1 MHTFHSLRAALNEL
15 SCRLERVQGILRS
28 TDEFIRPYPSDYHF
42 DSQNQH
48 YVDTM
53 MLETIRDD
61 MSFSNAI
68 VDAHERLNDTLDVIV
83 SISVGTDVAG
93 MMNDLRE
100 IEIRNATLHT
110 LWNSVVV
117 GETRRPRMRL
127 ADITNR
133 Q

>member
-15 SCRLERVQGILRS
+15 SCRLERVQEILRS

-83 SISVGTDVAG
+83 SISIGTDVAG

-100 IEIRNATLHT
+100 IEIRNAALHT

>member
-15 SCRLERVQGILRS
+15 SCRLERVQEILRS

>member
-15 SCRLERVQGILRS
+15 SCRLERVQGILLS

-48 YVDTM
+48 YVDSM
-53 MLETIRDD
+53 MLATIRDD
-61 MSFSNAI
+61 MSFLNAM
-68 VDAHERLNDTLDVIV
+68 VDAHERLNDTLNVIV
-83 SISVGTDVAG
+83 SLTVRTDVAG

>member
-15 SCRLERVQGILRS
+15 SCRLERVQGILLS

-53 MLETIRDD
+53 MLATIRDD
-61 MSFSNAI
+61 MSFLNAM
-68 VDAHERLNDTLDVIV
+68 VDAHERLNDTLNVIV
-83 SISVGTDVAG
+83 SLTVGTDVAG

>member
-1 MHTFHSLRAALNEL
+1 
-15 SCRLERVQGILRS
+15 VQGILLS

-53 MLETIRDD
+53 MLATIRDD
-61 MSFSNAI
+61 MSFLNAM
-68 VDAHERLNDTLDVIV
+68 VDAHERLNDTLNVIV
-83 SISVGTDVAG
+83 SLTVRTNVAG

>member
-15 SCRLERVQGILRS
+15 SCRLERVQGILLS

-53 MLETIRDD
+53 MLATIRDD
-61 MSFSNAI
+61 MSFLNAM
-68 VDAHERLNDTLDVIV
+68 VDAHERLNDTLNVIV
-83 SISVGTDVAG
+83 SLTVRTNVAG

>member
-15 SCRLERVQGILRS
+15 SCRLERVQEILRS

-100 IEIRNATLHT
+100 IEIRNATLYT